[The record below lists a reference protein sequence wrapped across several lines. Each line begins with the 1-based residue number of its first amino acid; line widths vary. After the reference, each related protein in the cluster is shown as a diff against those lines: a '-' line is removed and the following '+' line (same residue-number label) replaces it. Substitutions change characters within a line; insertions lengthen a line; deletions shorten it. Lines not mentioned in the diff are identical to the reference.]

1 MYFRR
6 QKLCVKTINLY
17 ISYGIDQRDLVD
29 CVILRVPYLQKLYN
43 IVDSRLWG
51 ILMAEYISF
60 FIPEGI

>member
-29 CVILRVPYLQKLYN
+29 CYLQKLYN

-60 FIPEGI
+60 FISEGI